1 MNKSFATKRL
11 SIISLLTA
19 VLILGLPGCNDDD
32 DDDTTTSEATTP
44 KTNLQIGGI
53 FPLTGILAEFGEPS
67 QKGAELAI
75 KDLTEAGF
83 QVEMTSKDSGSE
95 PTDSVTAASQLVS
108 ENNAQVILTAS
119 GSETIAVAEQV
130 TIPNQVL
137 QISYAAVSPSV
148 SALPADEGQDL
159 LFRTNMTGTAQ
170 GIVLAKTAID
180 KGYQK
185 LAILYVDDA
194 LGQGISQ
201 VFTDNFENWGG
212 QVVAAV
218 PHSTTVQTSY
228 VDELTQAAVDGAEA
242 LVVISFPQHILV
254 FLQEAM
260 VGNFFENFLFVMAQ
274 QTETVTNSMG
284 SMLEGACGTAP
295 AMVFTDSLEKF
306 NSRYQAEYGKLS
318 SSITGNAYDAIVV
331 ATLAAYAAQA
341 NGETITSI
349 TTRNHLR
356 EVAGPPGERVEPQIE
371 ELKRARELL
380 QAGKPINYN
389 GAYTNVDLDEK
400 GDVLAPVAVWCVKN
414 GQMVTENTFMPNNF
428 EVVGQAGMFFDGSE
442 DLVRSQ
448 ESPLGNLV
456 ADAML
461 AGAKASDNTVVASF
475 INTGSLR
482 NSIGEGEVTHSE
494 LLMVL
499 PFGNTLTVLDVTGRE
514 LVAVLDNGFIQASGE
529 ATGAFLSV
537 AGMQVTYCDTTPC
550 ANALL
555 NSGVVTSVTL
565 NAEAIDMD
573 KTYRVATHDYL
584 AGGGDNFTMLEEACN
599 RGGYCE
605 NTNKLL
611 VDLLAEEFKN
621 NSPVTI
627 DVEGRLNKTSTQ

>member
-1 MNKSFATKRL
+1 VNKSFATKKL

-19 VLILGLPGCNDDD
+19 VLMLGLPGCNDDD
-32 DDDTTTSEATTP
+32 DDDNASGSVIAP
-44 KTNLQIGGI
+44 KTELQIGGI
-53 FPLTGILAEFGEPS
+53 FPLTGVLAEFGGPS

-83 QVEMTSKDSGSE
+83 QVKMDSTDSGSN
-95 PTDSVTAASQLVS
+95 PTEAVTAASQLVS
-108 ENNAQVILTAS
+108 EKNAQVILTAS
-119 GSETIAVAEQV
+119 GSETIPVAEQV
-130 TIPNQVL
+130 TIPNQIL
-137 QISYAAVSPSV
+137 QISYAAVSPYVSV
-148 SALPADEGQDL
+148 LPADEGQDL
-159 LFRTNMTGTAQ
+159 LFRTNMTGSAQ
-170 GIVLAKTAID
+170 GIVLAKAAID

-218 PHSTTVQTSY
+218 PHSTEVQTSY
-228 VDELTQAAVDGAEA
+228 VDELTQAVVDGAEA
-242 LVVISFPQHILV
+242 LIVISFPQHILV

-260 VGNFFENFLFVMAQ
+260 VGNFFENFFFVMAQ
-274 QTETVTNSMG
+274 QTETVINSMG
-284 SMLEGACGTAP
+284 SMLEGVCGTVP

-306 NSRYQAEYGKLS
+306 NSRYQAEYGTLS
-318 SSITGNAYDAIVV
+318 SPLAGNAYDAVVV

-341 NGETITSI
+341 NGESMTPITI
-349 TTRNHLR
+349 RNHLR
-356 EVAGPPGERVEPQIE
+356 EITGPPGERVEPQIE
-371 ELKRARELL
+371 ELKRVQELL

-389 GAYTNVDLDEK
+389 GAYTNVDLDDK

-414 GQMVTENTFMPNNF
+414 GQMVTENTFMPNDF
-428 EVVGQAGMFFDGSE
+428 EIVGQAGMFFDGSK
-442 DLVRSQ
+442 DFVRSQ

-461 AGAKASDNTVVASF
+461 AGAQSSDNTVVASF
-475 INTGSLR
+475 INAGSLR
-482 NSIGEGEVTHSE
+482 TSIGEGEATHSE

-499 PFGNTLTVLDVTGRE
+499 PFGNTLTVLDVTGSE
-514 LVAVLDNGFIQASGE
+514 LVAALDNGFNQTESE
-529 ATGAFLSV
+529 TTGAFLSV

-550 ANALL
+550 ADALL
-555 NSGVVTSVTL
+555 DSGVVTSVTI
-565 NAEAIDMD
+565 NTEAIDMD

-584 AGGGDNFTMLEEACN
+584 AGGGDNFTMLEEVCN

-605 NTNKLL
+605 NTDKLL
-611 VDLLAEEFKN
+611 VDLLAEEFQN
-621 NSPVTI
+621 NSQVTRN
-627 DVEGRLNKTSTQ
+627 VEGRINQISI